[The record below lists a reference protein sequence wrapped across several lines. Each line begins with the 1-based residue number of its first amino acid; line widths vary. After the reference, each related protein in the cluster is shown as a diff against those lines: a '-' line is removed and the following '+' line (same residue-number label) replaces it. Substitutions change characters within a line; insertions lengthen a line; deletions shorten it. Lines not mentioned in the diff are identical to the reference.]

1 MAFHD
6 TAAVATKD
14 ISTGSRPAI
23 AERLRLLRLASGSP
37 SQAAFCASVGIG
49 TTTWNNYER
58 DLNRISLDEATKLVK
73 RYGVT
78 LDWIYYG
85 DEKGLPLGLATA
97 LRELQ
102 SSAKSA

>member
-1 MAFHD
+1 MSFHD

-14 ISTGSRPAI
+14 VSISSRPAI
-23 AERLRLLRLASGSP
+23 AERLRLLRLASGSS

-58 DLNRISLDEATKLVK
+58 DLNRISLEEATKVVQ
-73 RYGVT
+73 RFGVT

-85 DEKGLPLGLATA
+85 DEKGLPLALATA
-97 LRELQ
+97 LRDLQ
-102 SSAKSA
+102 KSAKSA